1 MISVRFQGKPFNI
14 TVIHVYGPTTNA
26 EEAER
31 PYEDLQDLLELTP
44 KKGHP
49 QKCPF
54 HYSGLECKSRKSSNT
69 WKTGKFGLGV
79 RNEAAAALLLLSH
92 FSRVRLCATS
102 EMAAHQAPPPL
113 GFSRQEHW
121 SGLSFPSP
129 MHESEV
135 VSNS

>member
-14 TVIHVYGPTTNA
+14 IVIHVYGPTTNA

-31 PYEDLQDLLELTP
+31 FCEDLQDLLELTP

-69 WKTGKFGLGV
+69 WKTGKFGLGIQ
-79 RNEAAAALLLLSH
+79 NEAPAAAAAAKSLQWCPT
-92 FSRVRLCATS
+92 LCDLRDGSPPGSPTAGIL
-102 EMAAHQAPPPL
+102 QARTL
-113 GFSRQEHW
+113 EWISKRTK
-121 SGLSFPSP
+121 LI
-129 MHESEV
+129 
-135 VSNS
+135 